1 MLPML
6 SPAVMV
12 LLTFFIEG
20 ARSQLPD
27 QEFTPTANPAPLPSS
42 TQVLFLQNFNF
53 PLTTCTVHNVSWSY
67 NGPDTRLDIAATNVN
82 VPQGPPPAPFPSRP
96 VVTFTDEG
104 VVRALRP
111 RAITTDFI
119 AQDLEASAL
128 HIPWKVSVPSG
139 WYSIVVANGNGRLDQ
154 TDPFFVQDGPDTSCL
169 LGFPT
174 TSSTSSLSPSSS
186 NPASGAP
193 QETVSPPAPIA
204 STSKD
209 NHVGIII
216 GVVAGVVVALIVILI
231 AFLCLRRR
239 KHTQERP
246 ASVLPGAGLRRGW
259 GGLGSFSSIH
269 SVKPAPTSRD
279 LAVTTREHTRHTE
292 ERAPR
297 SSVST
302 PFSLEE
308 KVSTSPVFSS
318 RNPFDDTEGGITLA
332 TLPSNGRRS
341 SSARSSLQQY
351 PPRHNPSISA
361 IVNSYDL
368 ETSTRST
375 DLSSSR
381 HNSLSTAEMMPSYSS
396 SSSSSASPTERNK
409 AEHGSSGSQSGVRK
423 TPRKPVPAYDPAV
436 HTSSTPSPLVE
447 NTSPIALTPG
457 TPIVSSISGQGHYAK
472 KSQYAAS
479 NPEGIDRLPRKSS
492 FGPGGIEGKPIHYLI
507 PDMPLPK
514 AN

>member
-1 MLPML
+1 ML
-6 SPAVMV
+6 SPAAMV
-12 LLTFFIEG
+12 LLPFFIEG
-20 ARSQLPD
+20 ARSAPQGT
-27 QEFTPTANPAPLPSS
+27 EFTPTADPAPLPSS
-42 TQVLFLQNFNF
+42 SPVLFLQNFNF

-67 NGPDTRLDIAATNVN
+67 DGPNARLSIAATNSG
-82 VPQGPPPAPFPSRP
+82 VPQGPPPAPFPSRA
-96 VVTFTDEG
+96 VVTLSDNG

-111 RAITTDFI
+111 RAPDTITDFI
-119 AQDLEASAL
+119 VRDLEASAL
-128 HIPWKVSVPSG
+128 HMTWKVNVPSG
-139 WYSIVVANGNGRLDQ
+139 WYTIVAASGFGRLDQ

-169 LGFPT
+169 LGGPT
-174 TSSTSSLSPSSS
+174 SSSTSSLSPSSS
-186 NPASGAP
+186 NPVSEAP

-239 KHTQERP
+239 KHAQDRP

-269 SVKPAPTSRD
+269 SVKAAPTSRD
-279 LAVTTREHTRHTE
+279 LAVTTREHARHTE
-292 ERAPR
+292 DGAPR
-297 SSVST
+297 SGVST

-308 KVSTSPVFSS
+308 KVSTSPVFNS

-351 PPRHNPSISA
+351 PPRHNSSISA
-361 IVNSYDL
+361 IITSYDT

-396 SSSSSASPTERNK
+396 SSSNPSPTERNK

-423 TPRKPVPAYDPAV
+423 TTRKPVPAYDPAV
-436 HTSSTPSPLVE
+436 HTSSTPSPFVE
-447 NTSPIALTPG
+447 STSPIVLTPG
-457 TPIVSSISGQGHYAK
+457 TPIASSITGQGHYAK
-472 KSQYAAS
+472 KSQYSAS

-492 FGPGGIEGKPIHYLI
+492 FGPGGIEGKPMHYLI